1 MAKKVPYYS
10 PDRKIYPMTKTD
22 YVKRGSRWVEV
33 SKETELISRNQTKY
47 VLNKQGLPFERS
59 HRLEK
64 RDMYGHFEP
73 YDTFSSISPDGLNKT
88 TWYVDWVKG
97 DDNYRRL
104 QYQSVGAKQAW
115 RKRKENK

>member
-33 SKETELISRNQTKY
+33 NKETELISLNQTKN
-47 VLNKQGLPFERS
+47 VLNKRGLPFERS

-64 RDMYGHFEP
+64 RDKYRHFKP
-73 YDTFSSISPDGLNKT
+73 YDTFSSISPDGQNKS

-115 RKRKENK
+115 RKRKGNK